1 MAMML
6 AACSTV
12 SNRKAHTADFRHV
25 DWIGCRLCRPC
36 RNRLPVRLIV
46 LAEEAVSRNHDF
58 KIRGYTVGQAPN
70 LPLVAVIVAAV
81 VGRMTEQGSVTNRI
95 ADSAFFVSLSIWSY
109 LETFDGLNAFRR
121 VLGIAGFVVVLT
133 RLVGALQ

>member
-36 RNRLPVRLIV
+36 RNRLPLRLLV
-46 LAEEAVSRNHDF
+46 VEAAVSRNRDF

-70 LPLVAVIVAAV
+70 LPLIVVIVAAV
-81 VGRMTEQGSVTNRI
+81 VGRITEQGSVTNRI
-95 ADSAFFVSLSIWSY
+95 ADSVFFVSLSIWSY
-109 LETFDGLNAFRR
+109 LETFDGVNAFRR

-133 RLVGALQ
+133 RLVGELQ